1 MSADTPLLEVDDLVV
16 RFPVRGSRTARVYAV
31 EGVSLTIRAGQTLGL
46 VGESGSGKSTVGNAI
61 MRLVP
66 ATSGA
71 VRLEGRDVLAASGAR
86 LKELRRDV
94 AMVFQDPRAALDPRC
109 TVATSVAEPL
119 RTHRIGDRRDRARRV
134 GELLDLVGLPA
145 RFADRYPHEL
155 SGGQRQRVCI
165 ARALASGPRLLIL
178 DEATASLDVS
188 VQAQVMNL
196 LKELQAE
203 LGLGY
208 LFISHDLA
216 SVEHMSDDVL
226 VMYLGRAMES
236 ASADAL
242 YGRAG
247 HPYTQALM
255 SAVPL
260 EDPVAER
267 ERRRI
272 ILAGDVPS
280 PIDPPSGCVFR
291 TRCPIAVEQCAEEV
305 PAPVTLGER
314 QTSWCV
320 RAGERVVDVAGDLS
334 AAG

>member
-1 MSADTPLLEVDDLVV
+1 MTENTDV
-16 RFPVRGSRTARVYAV
+16 RLYGRD
-31 EGVSLTIRAGQTLGL
+31 LTIGYDRRVVSRDLDVQIPDDSFTVIIGPNAC
-46 VGESGSGKSTVGNAI
+46 GKSTLLRALS
-61 MRLVP
+61 RLLKPSRGTVVLDGKQIGSYHP
-66 ATSGA
+66 KQAARRIGLLPQSATAPDGISVRDLVSRGRHPHQSVFATRNLADTQA
-71 VRLEGRDVLAASGAR
+71 VREAMAATDVTELA
-86 LKELRRDV
+86 
-94 AMVFQDPRAALDPRC
+94 
-109 TVATSVAEPL
+109 SVP
-119 RTHRIGDRRDRARRV
+119 V
-134 GELLDLVGLPA
+134 NQ
-145 RFADRYPHEL
+145 L